1 VNSLAEF
8 LSLPDSEKTTRGL
21 AHTPAEIARQPD
33 ARLSTL
39 ELFRRNHDC
48 RAAVDLTFGQLLG
61 LICSQRWNFRPDCPS
76 PNRPSAGWY
85 RLVPE
90 RKLLLLRNLE
100 CVVFRRLRKSQ
111 ESRWTIR
118 RILMRPARRLLSCV
132 LVACFFGGFATF
144 AVAQGS
150 YRAQLRGLVSDA
162 TGAVVHHA
170 TVTITDSGTNIS
182 NVAHTND
189 KGEYDFTGLR
199 PSTYSVKVEVPGFGI
214 AERTNVV
221 LAVDQEATLNFN
233 LTPASVNEKV
243 EVTMAAPLLDT
254 ESATLGT
261 DVTNEYIKDI
271 PLTNRNF
278 FGLTFLSGGVTE
290 VAGAGTQD
298 NYPAG
303 TNFVSNGQR
312 NATAEVRLDG
322 ALISAPEQ
330 GEGATSNVYYE
341 PSVEIIQEFKVQNNS
356 FSAEFGN
363 NGGTVVNMVLK
374 SGTNAFHGSGWW
386 FGQRSG
392 TDARD
397 FFNPEPGP
405 KPNHARDQYGFSIGG
420 PIRKNKTFFFF
431 DLEKVRDNEPI
442 NIVASVPM
450 NGKFPGTSNERAGDF
465 SAAANPIYDPISCSP
480 NCSTR
485 NQVGSQPGG
494 VLNVIPR
501 NEIDA
506 IGQAIINQYPQP
518 NLPGEF
524 LNYRASTLSHSPDYQ
539 FDIKLDHQISDRHR
553 VNGRYSRLHS
563 NPVTPLGLGDGSDTT
578 GDNGGIA
585 NAPLAVQNGSLEYTW
600 TLNPRT
606 IWTSHF
612 AVDRAKQPQTTSIP
626 SLTTAGLPT
635 VLEANGLDRMPT
647 IQMSGGSQWSS
658 LYDQCC
664 INTTFA
670 HTLYSYS
677 SQLVIVKGSHL
688 MKIGGEQRIF
698 FNNFFQPPNPT
709 GLFNFTDDVTS
720 STPNSGAEGGTQGNP
735 FASLLFG
742 YPDNSSVINIYP
754 AVANKSKETGFYFQD
769 DWKVN
774 SRLTLNLGLRYEW
787 STPYTE
793 RFNRSQFSNFAGGSG
808 MTVDLSSGGLTPGLG
823 TIALTGTTLFAKSG
837 MRNVPV
843 DRNNFGPRLGFAYQL
858 DSSTV
863 LRGGAG
869 VYYGMSVATNY
880 QYPGTAFRKSATM
893 FFTLDNFNDRSAS
906 LGNPFPGGLT
916 GPQGKQ
922 YGSLAEWGYANGNDL
937 GTTPAQNADIYQWNL
952 GIQRLLPSQIVIGID
967 YSANRST
974 HLPFGGYS
982 STRNRDFISSPLL
995 ARISA
1000 QQHALD
1006 PTCEA
1011 DSCVSNYLANTVA
1024 NPFCAMFGGTG
1035 CPTAGS
1041 AIFNEPDSRY
1051 NQPVIPLGNLLR
1063 PFPQFDGDFEGL
1075 PVLEASSWYN
1085 SLQIRF
1091 QKRTTHHVSFEGS
1104 YTLSKLTDDSSVGAN
1119 AFVGT
1124 LNNGNPQQLDNLKA
1138 EHGISANDTP
1148 QRLAAAIIFEL
1159 PIGRQ
1164 NWIGGDMNRVLDA
1177 VVGGWNIS
1185 TLITEQ
1191 TGQPL
1196 SIPMSN
1202 PRLMDGNQRP
1212 NVLCGGGMGISSNQA
1227 AIRQTPIVN
1236 VNCFADPG
1244 DQMPGNGPRYYS
1256 GLRTDGIH
1264 NVDMSLYK
1272 EFALRES
1279 TKLQLRADIFNAANH
1294 PRFYPPNTAW
1304 APGDQTFGIISSTA
1318 TGYTPRRMQF
1328 GVRFEF

>member
-1 VNSLAEF
+1 MRLAMPV
-8 LSLPDSEKTTRGL
+8 LPWL
-21 AHTPAEIARQPD
+21 
-33 ARLSTL
+33 
-39 ELFRRNHDC
+39 
-48 RAAVDLTFGQLLG
+48 
-61 LICSQRWNFRPDCPS
+61 
-76 PNRPSAGWY
+76 
-85 RLVPE
+85 
-90 RKLLLLRNLE
+90 
-100 CVVFRRLRKSQ
+100 
-111 ESRWTIR
+111 
-118 RILMRPARRLLSCV
+118 
-132 LVACFFGGFATF
+132 LVAYLLASFPCHL
-144 AVAQGS
+144 VAQGS
-150 YRAQLRGLVSDA
+150 YRAQLRGVVSDA
-162 TGAVVHHA
+162 TGAVIPNA
-170 TVTITDSGTNIS
+170 TVTITNTGTNIS
-182 NVAHTND
+182 SAAHTD
-189 KGEYDFTGLR
+189 EKGAYYFTGLR
-199 PSTYSVKVEVPGFGI
+199 PSTYSVRAQASGFRMV
-214 AERTNVV
+214 ERTDVV
-221 LAVDQEATLNFN
+221 LAVDQEATLN
-233 LTPASVNEKV
+233 LTLTVPGFSEKV
-243 EVTMAAPLLDT
+243 EVTTSAPLLDT
-254 ESATLGT
+254 ESSTLGT
-261 DVTNEYIKDI
+261 DVTNEYVKDL
-271 PLTNRNF
+271 PLLNRSF

-290 VAGAGTQD
+290 VAGSGTQD

-312 NATAEVRLDG
+312 NATADVRIDG

-374 SGTNAFHGSGWW
+374 SGTNSFHGSSWW
-386 FGQRSG
+386 FLQRSG

-405 KPNHARDQYGFSIGG
+405 KPNHERDQYGFAVGG
-420 PIRKNKTFFFF
+420 PIRKNRTFFFF
-431 DLEKVRDNEPI
+431 DLERVRDNEPI
-442 NIVASVPM
+442 NLVATVPM

-465 SAAANPIYDPISCSP
+465 SAAANPVYDPIACSP
-480 NCSTR
+480 ICSLR
-485 NQVGSQPGG
+485 NQVQSGG
-494 VLNVIPR
+494 VLNVIPA
-501 NEIDA
+501 NEINT

-524 LNYRASTLSHSPDYQ
+524 LNYRQTTLSHGPDYQ
-539 FDIKLDHQISDRHR
+539 FDIKLDHQISDKHR

-563 NPVTPLGLGDGSDTT
+563 NFVSPPDLGDGGDAT

-585 NAPLAVQNGSLEYTW
+585 NAPLTVQNGSLEYTW
-600 TLNPRT
+600 TLNPST

-612 AVDRAKQPQTTSIP
+612 AVDRAAQPETTSIP

-647 IQMSGGSQWSS
+647 IQMSGASPWSS

-677 SQLVIVKGSHL
+677 SQLVLAKGSHL
-688 MKIGGEQRIF
+688 MKMGGEQRIF

-720 STPNSGAEGGTQGNP
+720 QVPNSGAGGGTQGNP

-774 SRLTLNLGLRYEW
+774 SKLTLNLGLRYEW

-793 RFNRSQFSNFAGGSG
+793 RYNRIQFSDFTGSSG
-808 MTVDLSSGGLTPGLG
+808 MSIDLSSGGQTSGLG
-823 TIALTGTTLFAKSG
+823 TVALNGTTLFPTSG
-837 MRNVPV
+837 MRSVPV

-858 DSSTV
+858 NSNTV
-863 LRGGAG
+863 VRGGAG
-869 VYYGMSVATNY
+869 AYYGMSVATNF

-893 FFTLDNFNDRSAS
+893 FFTLDNFNHQSAT
-906 LGNPFPGGLT
+906 LANPFPGGLT

-922 YGSLAEWGYANGNDL
+922 YGNLAEWGYANGNDL
-937 GTTPAQNADIYQWNL
+937 GTTAGQNADIYQWNL

-974 HLPFGGYS
+974 HLPWGGYS
-982 STRNRDFISSPLL
+982 STRNRDFISSSLL
-995 ARISA
+995 AQISA

-1011 DSCVSNYLANTVA
+1011 DSCVSNYLANTVS
-1024 NPFCAMFGGTG
+1024 NPFCAMFSGTG
-1035 CPTAGS
+1035 CPSTGT

-1051 NQPVIPLGNLLR
+1051 GQPTIPLGNLLR

-1085 SLQIRF
+1085 SMQVRF
-1091 QKRTTHHVSFEGS
+1091 QKRTSHHLSFEGS
-1104 YTLSKLTDDSSVGAN
+1104 YTFSKLTDDSSVGAN

-1148 QRLAAAIIFEL
+1148 QRLAAAIIVEL
-1159 PIGRQ
+1159 PIGRE
-1164 NWIGGDMNRVLDA
+1164 NWIGGNMNRALDA
-1177 VVGGWNIS
+1177 IVGGWNIS

-1191 TGQPL
+1191 SGQPL
-1196 SIPMSN
+1196 WIPMAN

-1227 AIRQTPIVN
+1227 AINQTPIVN

-1256 GLRTDGIH
+1256 GLRADGIH
-1264 NVDMSLYK
+1264 NIDLSLYK
-1272 EFALRES
+1272 EFTPRES
-1279 TKLQLRADIFNAANH
+1279 MKVQLRADIFNGANH
-1294 PRFYPPNTAW
+1294 PRFSAPNTNW
-1304 APGDQTFGIISSTA
+1304 APGDQTFGIIGSTA
-1318 TGYTPRRMQF
+1318 PGYTPRRLQF
-1328 GVRFEF
+1328 GLRFQF